1 LEVIIFI
8 VIAVVVI
15 AVIVGISQGQKVNDL
30 RKELENEF
38 PGAKV
43 HVSHNDNSF
52 LVVDFETDLLVVGLQ
67 KVRGTILAQEQPY
80 RSEVPFSGIVKAEV
94 LKDGTQVASTN
105 RGSQALGAAV
115 GAVAFGGVGAIIGGL
130 SGSSTSSS
138 GTKRLSIQI
147 TIDDASKPIHEVT
160 FYETERK
167 KGGKRGEMFFDQGAQ
182 QVAEF
187 AAHIEAAM
195 RKASKEEPQVTQATD
210 ASKADKS
217 LADQIGELW
226 ELKQAGALT
235 QEEFE
240 TQKAKL
246 MNG

>member
-1 LEVIIFI
+1 LEVLIFI

-15 AVIVGISQGQKVNDL
+15 AVIAGISQGQKV
-30 RKELENEF
+30 KELRTELEEEF

-43 HVSHNDNSF
+43 HVSHDDNSF
-52 LVVDFETDLLVVGLQ
+52 LVVDFATDQLVVGLQ
-67 KVRGTILAQEQPY
+67 KARGTILAQEQPY
-80 RSEVPFSGIVKAEV
+80 RSEITFSGIVKAEV
-94 LKDGTQVASTN
+94 LKDGAQVASTN

-115 GAVAFGGVGAIIGGL
+115 GAIAFGGVGAIIGGL
-130 SGSSTSSS
+130 SGSSTSLSR
-138 GTKRLSIQI
+138 TKRLSIQI

-160 FYETERK
+160 FYETDRK
-167 KGGKRGEMFFDQGAQ
+167 KGGKRGEIFFDQGAQ
-182 QVAEF
+182 QVVEF

-195 RKASKEEPQVTQATD
+195 RKANKEKLEATQPMNTL
-210 ASKADKS
+210 KLDKS

-226 ELKQAGALT
+226 QLKEAGALT

-240 TQKAKL
+240 IQKAKL

>member
-1 LEVIIFI
+1 MEIVIFI
-8 VIAVVVI
+8 VIALVVIGVVVGI
-15 AVIVGISQGQKVNDL
+15 AQGQKVNALRADL
-30 RKELENEF
+30 EKEF

-43 HVSHNDNSF
+43 HVSHNDSSF
-52 LVVDFETDLLVVGLQ
+52 LVVDFSKDQLVVGLQ
-67 KVRGTILAQEQPY
+67 KLRGTLLAQEQPY
-80 RSEVPFSGIVKAEV
+80 RSEIPFSGIVKVEV

-147 TIDDASKPIHEVT
+147 TVDDASKPIHEVT

-182 QVAEF
+182 QVAAF
-187 AAHIEAAM
+187 AAHVEAAM
-195 RKASKEEPQVTQATD
+195 RKSNKEKYEVNQITNASKSE
-210 ASKADKS
+210 KS

-226 ELKQAGALT
+226 QLKQAGALS

-246 MNG
+246 ING